1 MERLRRLSRR
11 FGTLRWRLTFSYFM
25 TAFVALLSLEGTFVG
40 IPSLNALIHP
50 PSLHPAAMVQG
61 LENLAPEAAPYISRT
76 PPDLSGLSGWLQAPK
91 DPVATYASGVAVDKE
106 STFLVIPGGNAL
118 LLVANLN
125 NQIIASLPPG
135 AGVGSLATLESLPE
149 IHTLIAAAEAGQNN
163 PARLVYSLPDGR
175 AIVAV
180 PIKDTAGA
188 VHGALVVGADL
199 PALQRAEGISGLRG
213 LIFGVIPFAL
223 IASIVGAL
231 IGLLTARGLTRRL
244 RGLTTA
250 ADGWSKGDFA
260 ITVKDSSTDE
270 LGQLASDLNRMAEQ
284 LQNLLRDRQQL
295 AVMEERN
302 RLARDLHDSVKQQVF
317 AVKMLVSSAQ
327 LEEGMNPEAKRVLGE
342 AERISSDA
350 QQELTALI
358 HALRPVALTGKGL
371 SPALRGLC
379 TDWSLQTGITTAVEI
394 ADRLSLSPAAEGE
407 VFRTVQE
414 ALANIARH
422 SGATETKV
430 FATAERGRLQLCIGD
445 NGHGFNVALAG
456 EQGIGLRSI
465 RERIEGLGGI
475 LLLSSTPEGTRV
487 EVSLPIAMPATTP
500 SL

>member
-1 MERLRRLSRR
+1 MERLTGLSHR

-25 TAFVALLSLEGTFVG
+25 TAFVALLILEGTFVG

-50 PSLHPAAMVQG
+50 PALHPIEMVMG

-76 PPDLSGLSGWLQAPK
+76 SPDLSGLRGWLQTPK
-91 DPVATYASGVAVDKE
+91 DPVASYASGVAVDKE
-106 STFLVIPGGNAL
+106 STFSVIPGGNAL

-125 NQIIASLPPG
+125 NQIIARLPPSAG
-135 AGVGSLATLESLPE
+135 AGNLAALESMPE
-149 IHTLIAAAEAGQNN
+149 LHTLIAAAETGQNN

-199 PALQRAEGISGLRG
+199 PVLQRAEAISGLSG

-223 IASIVGAL
+223 IASILGAL
-231 IGLLTARGLTRRL
+231 IGLLTARGLTRRI
-244 RGLTTA
+244 RGLTSA

-260 ITVKDSSTDE
+260 ITVQDKSTDE

-295 AVMEERN
+295 AVLEERN

-327 LEEGMNPEAKRVLGE
+327 LEEGINPEAKRVLGE

-371 SPALRGLC
+371 SPALRELC
-379 TDWSLQTGITTAVEI
+379 TDWPLQTGIATTVEI
-394 ADRLSLSPAAEGE
+394 SDGLSLSPAAEGE
-407 VFRTVQE
+407 VYRTVQE
-414 ALANIARH
+414 VLANIARH
-422 SGATETKV
+422 SGATQAEV
-430 FATAERGRLQLCIGD
+430 SAAAERGWLRLCIAD
-445 NGHGFNVALAG
+445 NGHGFNVALAS
-456 EQGIGLRSI
+456 ERGIGLRSI
-465 RERIEGLGGI
+465 RERIEGLGGT

-487 EVSLPIAMPATTP
+487 EVSLPMTTAATMP